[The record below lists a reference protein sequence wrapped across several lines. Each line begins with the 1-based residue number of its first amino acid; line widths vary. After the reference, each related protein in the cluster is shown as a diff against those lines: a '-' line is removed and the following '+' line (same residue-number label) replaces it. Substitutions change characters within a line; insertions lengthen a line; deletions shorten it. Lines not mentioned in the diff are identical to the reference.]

1 MKIRNFLL
9 ISIIFI
15 FLIVVILIGII
26 NYGINKE
33 AYYESEPYHC
43 YYSISVTGLS
53 NKEVNGTTMIM
64 TPIPA
69 SKEGKFFTPHKRKHD
84 FMQWLY
90 YELHQVPEK
99 DREYGPHL
107 RNMTETF
114 DSRYMA
120 QGKWV
125 NFIAETEK
133 GPMLCF
139 RTNETWLEDINF
151 GASFVADHSDIFD
164 PINNGSS
171 ILFPI
176 ENISNT
182 SSVPYGDYTKYAT
195 NPTYDTYVYLSN
207 NLKGGENISFELFL
221 EALNDPTVP
230 EKYFGQYNNIVFAR
244 VNDTGFVKVQAIL
257 AQTVP
262 YVNSTG
268 EINSSGAL
276 DSQYAHDYWDNKTS
290 HVVNG
295 TSRRTG

>member
-1 MKIRNFLL
+1 MRKRNLLL
-9 ISIIFI
+9 IAILFI
-15 FLIVVILIGII
+15 FLIVGILIGII
-26 NYGINKE
+26 NYAINKE

-43 YYSISVTGLS
+43 SYSISVTGLS

-64 TPIPA
+64 APIPA
-69 SKEGKFFTPHKRKHD
+69 SKEGEFFTPHMRKHD

-90 YELHQVPEK
+90 YELHHVPEK
-99 DREYGPHL
+99 DREFGPHL
-107 RNMTETF
+107 RNVTETF
-114 DSRYMA
+114 DSRYMPP
-120 QGKWV
+120 GKWV
-125 NFIAETEK
+125 TFIAETEK

-139 RTNETWLEDINF
+139 RTNETRLEDINF

-207 NLKGGENISFELFL
+207 NLKVGGNISFELIL
-221 EALNDPTVP
+221 TALNDPMVP
-230 EKYFGQYNNIVFAR
+230 EKYKGMYENIVFAR

-257 AQTVP
+257 AQNVP
-262 YVNSTG
+262 YEINSTG
-268 EINSSGAL
+268 AL
-276 DSQYAHDYWDNKTS
+276 GSQYAYDYWDNKTS